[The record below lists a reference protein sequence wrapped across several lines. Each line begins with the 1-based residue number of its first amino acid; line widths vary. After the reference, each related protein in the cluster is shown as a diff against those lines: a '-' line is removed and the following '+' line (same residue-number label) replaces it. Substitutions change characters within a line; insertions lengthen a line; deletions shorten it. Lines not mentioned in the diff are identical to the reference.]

1 MSRDFLWP
9 RGTVW
14 APETVHGGAG
24 PCQGL
29 ERAGKGA
36 QGLRGG
42 EPRLLQIRLLDARPF
57 DPQHPGVL
65 PGAGMGVRN
74 PFPLALGSLLT
85 LASLEA
91 PEEPPLQSLL
101 APDCA

>member
-1 MSRDFLWP
+1 
-9 RGTVW
+9 
-14 APETVHGGAG
+14 
-24 PCQGL
+24 
-29 ERAGKGA
+29 
-36 QGLRGG
+36 
-42 EPRLLQIRLLDARPF
+42 
-57 DPQHPGVL
+57 
-65 PGAGMGVRN
+65 MGVRN